1 MRKAFCLV
9 GSGPPI
15 ALDHIP
21 ADMPGESIRQ
31 GTVDRCDR
39 DRQHGPRDSRL
50 IPVRDEE
57 NVPVCL

>member
-31 GTVDRCDR
+31 GTVDGCYWYMH
-39 DRQHGPRDSRL
+39 HGPWDS
-50 IPVRDEE
+50 IQSPVRDEE